1 MIRSILS
8 LNSRRVANGSWWA
21 QFAIVGAV
29 AAATI
34 VTPTTTAAAAP
45 SCSTTRVLLLSAYPA
60 EVAANLSREVMDP
73 GQPQDVQG
81 HSFYS
86 GTLLGRPVIL
96 GITGEGTKNG
106 HDTTELAL
114 QHFSCIS
121 AVVMSGTAGGG
132 GPAMLGDVSVPM
144 RWTGD
149 GGKTFEAVR
158 PDLITRAEKIEAEA
172 DAQMETSAPLD
183 DGPCGTTTPPV
194 VYLYRTPHLVIGGTG
209 STDNGGNPGTC
220 SDAAGALAGC
230 HPCPPATAPKLPVN
244 PPALLPA
251 GPSRATV
258 STVIAGD
265 EETAFAMAAATA
277 HGLPFIAFRAVSD
290 DALPTP
296 VWLGEYLAYQR
307 LAADNAAVA
316 ARLWIRD
323 WNPAATAGTTTART
337 PPRHVSAATKTKGA
351 VTKPAGRL
359 AATGLDGAVA
369 VVAGALL
376 AAGIALRRRGVM
388 IRSRHAANS
397 G

>member
-1 MIRSILS
+1 ML
-8 LNSRRVANGSWWA
+8 
-21 QFAIVGAV
+21 
-29 AAATI
+29 
-34 VTPTTTAAAAP
+34 AAAAALTAAFSLVLP
-45 SCSTTRVLLLSAYPA
+45 TARVSAAPAATCTTTRVLLLSAYPA
-60 EVAANLSREVMDP
+60 EAAANLSREELDP
-73 GQPQDVQG
+73 NQPQDVQG
-81 HSFYS
+81 HAFYS
-86 GTLLGRPVIL
+86 GTLLGRPVII

-106 HDTTELAL
+106 HDTTALAL

-132 GPAMLGDVSVPM
+132 GPAQLGDVSVPM

-149 GGKTFEAVR
+149 GGKTFAVVR

-183 DGPCGTTTPPV
+183 DGPCGTATPPV

-230 HPCPPATAPKLPVN
+230 HPCPPADAPALPAS

-251 GPSRATV
+251 GPARADLTTV
-258 STVIAGD
+258 TSGD

-277 HGLPFIAFRAVSD
+277 RGVPFIAFRAVSD

-307 LAADNAAVA
+307 LAADNAAAA

-323 WNPAATAGTTTART
+323 WTPATTAPATSPGTTKPRKPTTT
-337 PPRHVSAATKTKGA
+337 PPTATRPG
-351 VTKPAGRL
+351 GRL
-359 AATGLDGAVA
+359 AATGAGTAVPML
-369 VVAGALL
+369 GALL
-376 AAGIALRRRGVM
+376 LLAAAAVRRR
-388 IRSRHAANS
+388 SAA
-397 G
+397 